1 LPPKLQLVIIKL
13 IINNVI
19 GVCQLGKTYLT
30 IGLQRTTMLQTLR
43 NKNQRGFTLIEMLVV
58 IAIIGL
64 LASVVLLA
72 LNSARSKSR
81 DAKRAADV
89 RQIMTALELYF
100 NDCGSYPSSAV
111 AGIAMGTANQSLSNG
126 SAANCGTNLGGGGA
140 NGGFGTTPGATIY
153 MAQTPSAP
161 TPQDGTCVA
170 TSTSTAFGTG
180 VNGNSYLYVGQAT
193 TGISSDYN
201 LRFCVGGLTGS
212 LTAGGHVGGAG
223 GIQ

>member
-1 LPPKLQLVIIKL
+1 
-13 IINNVI
+13 
-19 GVCQLGKTYLT
+19 
-30 IGLQRTTMLQTLR
+30 MLQTLR
-43 NKNQRGFTLIEMLVV
+43 NKNQRGFTLIELLVV

-81 DAKRAADV
+81 DAKRAADI

-111 AGIAMGTANQSLSNG
+111 GGLTMGAAASAVLFNG
-126 SAANCGTNLGGGGA
+126 SGANCGTNTGGGGA
-140 NGGFGTTPGATIY
+140 DGGFGTVAASAGRTVY

-161 TPQDGTCVA
+161 TPADGSPACAAASASGGAYT
-170 TSTSTAFGTG
+170 TTPLTAGT
-180 VNGNSYLYVGQAT
+180 NGNSYLYVGQLAT
-193 TGISSDYN
+193 GVSSDYN
-201 LRFCVGGLTGS
+201 LRFCVGGVTGS
-212 LTAGGHVGGAG
+212 LSAGGHAGGAG